1 MSMQSWREP
10 PGEWEPQGW
19 AAEEP
24 WETDPWETEQWERTP
39 PEGQSRGAPPARH
52 VREPRAPEP
61 AWYGEPEPAWY
72 GEPGPDGME
81 VAAYLDEDEGDAPA
95 EPNGGVVA
103 AIVAA
108 GLACAI
114 FGSLVVAT
122 AASPAIAKLMTFYWP
137 AGPLT
142 GKSTVA
148 VVAYLVI
155 WPNLHYRL
163 RDRHLDLYKAFL
175 FTLFLV
181 ALGLIGTFPPFYQ
194 MFEPR

>member
-10 PGEWEPQGW
+10 PPGYREPDPW
-19 AAEEP
+19 AAEED
-24 WETDPWETEQWERTP
+24 WEADPWAAERWEP
-39 PEGQSRGAPPARH
+39 APAWQDQRGAPPARH
-52 VREPRAPEP
+52 ARASGAAVPAYDEPD
-61 AWYGEPEPAWY
+61 YGGA
-72 GEPGPDGME
+72 
-81 VAAYLDEDEGDAPA
+81 VAAGYLDDADEPV

-103 AIVAA
+103 AIVSA

-114 FGSLVVAT
+114 LGLLVVAT
-122 AASPAIAKLMTFYWP
+122 AASPSFAKLMTFYSP

-142 GKSTVA
+142 GKSTLA
-148 VVAYLVI
+148 TVAYLVI

-181 ALGLIGTFPPFYQ
+181 ALGLVGTFPPFYHL
-194 MFEPR
+194 FTPR

>member
-10 PGEWEPQGW
+10 PGQWEPQEW
-19 AAEEP
+19 APEADS
-24 WETDPWETEQWERTP
+24 WEADQWEADQWEETP
-39 PEGQSRGAPPARH
+39 SRAQSQAGYVRESRAGAP
-52 VREPRAPEP
+52 VGSYEPD
-61 AWYGEPEPAWY
+61 
-72 GEPGPDGME
+72 PDEME
-81 VAAYLDEDEGDAPA
+81 AGAYLDDGEAPA

-103 AIVAA
+103 AIVAG

-114 FGSLVVAT
+114 FGFLAVAT
-122 AASPAIAKLMTFYWP
+122 AASPAVAKLLTFYWP

-142 GKSTVA
+142 GKSTVTI
-148 VVAYLVI
+148 VAYLVI

-175 FTLFLV
+175 FTLFLI
-181 ALGLIGTFPPFYQ
+181 ALGLIGTFPPFFQ

>member
-1 MSMQSWREP
+1 MSQQNWREP
-10 PGEWEPQGW
+10 GGQWESQEWAPEEESWEADPWQ
-19 AAEEP
+19 AEP
-24 WETDPWETEQWERTP
+24 WERAPAP
-39 PEGQSRGAPPARH
+39 GVASGATH
-52 VREPRAPEP
+52 VWEPRTAVP
-61 AWYGEPEPAWY
+61 AGYDEHD
-72 GEPGPDGME
+72 PDGME
-81 VAAYLDEDEGDAPA
+81 AGAYLDEDAPV

-114 FGSLVVAT
+114 FGFLVVLT
-122 AASPAIAKLMTFYWP
+122 AASPEVEKLMTFYWP

-142 GKSTVA
+142 GRSTVTI
-148 VVAYLVI
+148 VAYLVI

-181 ALGLIGTFPPFYQ
+181 GLGLIGTFPPFYQ
-194 MFEPR
+194 LFQGR

>member
-10 PGEWEPQGW
+10 PDQWEPQGW
-19 AAEEP
+19 EP
-24 WETDPWETEQWERTP
+24 QTREPQTREPQEPSWEADPWEADR
-39 PEGQSRGAPPARH
+39 
-52 VREPRAPEP
+52 
-61 AWYGEPEPAWY
+61 Y
-72 GEPGPDGME
+72 GEPGADGVE
-81 VAAYLDEDEGDAPA
+81 EAAYLDDGEAPA

-142 GKSTVA
+142 GKSTVTI
-148 VVAYLVI
+148 VAYLVI

-181 ALGLIGTFPPFYQ
+181 GLGLVGTFPPFYQ
-194 MFEPR
+194 MFQPR

>member
-10 PGEWEPQGW
+10 HDQWEQQGW
-19 AAEEP
+19 APQDES
-24 WETDPWETEQWERTP
+24 WEADPWEADRWERAPTR
-39 PEGQSRGAPPARH
+39 EESRGAAQARH
-52 VREPRAPEP
+52 VREPMPP
-61 AWYGEPEPAWY
+61 ATWYGEPDV
-72 GEPGPDGME
+72 DGVE
-81 VAAYLDEDEGDAPA
+81 AAAYLDDSDGEPAA

-114 FGSLVVAT
+114 FGFLVVMT
-122 AASPAIAKLMTFYWP
+122 AASPEVAKLMTFYWP

-142 GKSTVA
+142 GKSTVT

-194 MFEPR
+194 MFQPR

>member
-10 PGEWEPQGW
+10 PGQRESQEWAPEEESWEADPWQ
-19 AAEEP
+19 AEP
-24 WETDPWETEQWERTP
+24 WERAP
-39 PEGQSRGAPPARH
+39 GRGVASGATH
-52 VREPRAPEP
+52 VWEPRTAAPAGYDDHDP
-61 AWYGEPEPAWY
+61 DGMGTGAHLD
-72 GEPGPDGME
+72 PDGME
-81 VAAYLDEDEGDAPA
+81 AGAHLDEDAPV

-114 FGSLVVAT
+114 FGFLVVLT
-122 AASPAIAKLMTFYWP
+122 AASPEVEKLMTFYWP

-142 GKSTVA
+142 GRSTVTI
-148 VVAYLVI
+148 VAYLVI

-181 ALGLIGTFPPFYQ
+181 GLGLIGTFPPFYQ
-194 MFEPR
+194 LFQVR